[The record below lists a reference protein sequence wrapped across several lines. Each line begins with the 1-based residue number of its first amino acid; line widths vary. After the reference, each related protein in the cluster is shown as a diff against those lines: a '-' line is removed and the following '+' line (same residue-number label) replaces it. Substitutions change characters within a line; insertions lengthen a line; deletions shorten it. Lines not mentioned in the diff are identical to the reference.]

1 MKLRF
6 AALLVGFS
14 CAIALPAAAAS
25 PALDDARKLTAKA
38 SVEYDVGHFDQA
50 LDLYTKAYERY
61 PKPALLFDIGQCHR
75 LLGHYERAIFFY
87 QGYLRGKPEAA
98 NRALVEQFILDS
110 QKQLDA
116 QRAAGPVSPP
126 ASEATPPPPPAAA
139 PAPAPSDAS
148 ASPPASN
155 DTLAQRPDSTS
166 APTSAPTAWP
176 LLRIAG
182 VATAGVG
189 VVLLG
194 VAIGEGLQAS
204 SLSNQVSQ
212 ISSQHGTWSPQAQ
225 SDYDS
230 GKSAATAANVLYV
243 TGALVLAGGAVM
255 TWLGWPKT
263 PSTTAAVAP
272 LPGGASMSLVTRF

>member
-1 MKLRF
+1 MKLRL
-6 AALLVGFS
+6 AALLVGV
-14 CAIALPAAAAS
+14 CCVTALPAAAAN
-25 PALDDARKLTAKA
+25 PALDDARKFTAQA
-38 SVEYDVGHFDQA
+38 SVQYDVGHFDQA

-75 LLGHYERAIFFY
+75 LLGHFERAIFFY

-116 QRAAGPVSPP
+116 QHTAVPGPTP
-126 ASEATPPPPPAAA
+126 ASDATPA
-139 PAPAPSDAS
+139 PAPAAAAPTDTSAAAS
-148 ASPPASN
+148 APPSTDAAAQPGDSASQSPPS
-155 DTLAQRPDSTS
+155 
-166 APTSAPTAWP
+166 AWP
-176 LLRIAG
+176 VLRIAG
-182 VATAGVG
+182 IATAGVG

-194 VAIGEGLQAS
+194 AAIGEGLQSS
-204 SLSNQVSQ
+204 SLSNQVSR
-212 ISSQHGTWSPQAQ
+212 ISTQHGTWSPQAQ

-255 TWLGWPKT
+255 TWLGWPKA